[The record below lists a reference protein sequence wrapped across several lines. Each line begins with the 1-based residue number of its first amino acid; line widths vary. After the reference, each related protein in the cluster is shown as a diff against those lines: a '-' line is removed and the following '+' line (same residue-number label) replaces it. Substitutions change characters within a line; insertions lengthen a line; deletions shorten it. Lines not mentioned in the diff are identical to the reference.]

1 MTAFAAANIAGS
13 DMMGTGVEAFRLGIA
28 GFLVPFAFVYHPELL
43 LQGSWPAIVLMS
55 VFAGCS
61 AVALAAALVG
71 HSLGSLG
78 LWERGA
84 LLGAAALMV
93 VKGTGNQV
101 VGLAVFLAILAW
113 SARRQTV
120 AVPVT
125 GGRL

>member
-1 MTAFAAANIAGS
+1 
-13 DMMGTGVEAFRLGIA
+13 MMATGMEAFRLGIA

-71 HSLGSLG
+71 HGLGSLG

-84 LLGAAALMV
+84 LLVAAALMV

-101 VGLAVFLAILAW
+101 VGLAVFVAILLW
-113 SARRQTV
+113 SARRRP
-120 AVPVT
+120 VPVT
-125 GGRL
+125 TAEAR